1 MNISQ
6 AGLDLIKRFEGL
18 RLKAYTCSAGRW
30 TIGYGSTLIWGRTVR
45 PDDQITEAQAED
57 FFRQD
62 VDKFCKIAND
72 NIAVQIDQSMFDAFV
87 SILYNV
93 GPGAKD
99 VRDGII
105 TLKSGRP
112 STLLRL
118 LNAGDFH
125 GAADQFLQWNKVNG
139 VENAGLVR
147 RRAAERAMFLET
159 LQPHKPTAA
168 FPQYPG
174 TVTEEPK
181 MIPAPLLIAGAQALL
196 PFVADLFKKHGGS
209 TAERNAEIVEKSAP
223 ILIEAAKAATG
234 QTSLEGAISAVA
246 GSSVA
251 QEQFRKQVESRW
263 FEIQEAGGG
272 GIEGAR
278 KFNLDAAGTPFWMM
292 PAFWVSMALLPLLY
306 GTVWMVLSG
315 AEPGFS
321 GELKAAIS
329 SSVVTG
335 VLGAIVGFW
344 LGSSFTTSRSRGLGA
359 TPTQS

>member
-30 TIGYGSTLIWGRTVR
+30 TIGYGSTRIWGRDVR
-45 PDDQITEAQAED
+45 PDDVITETQAED
-57 FFRQD
+57 FLRQD
-62 VDKFCKIAND
+62 VDKFAR
-72 NIAVQIDQSMFDAFV
+72 AVSEAVAVPLERSQFDALV
-87 SILYNV
+87 SWTYNV
-93 GPGAKD
+93 GEGAM
-99 VRDGII
+99 R
-105 TLKSGRP
+105 R
-112 STLLRL
+112 STLIRL
-118 LNAGDFH
+118 LNEGNYHA
-125 GAADQFLQWNKVNG
+125 AADEFLRWNKA
-139 VENAGLVR
+139 AGQELDGLTR
-147 RRAAERAMFLET
+147 RRAAERVLFLET
-159 LQPHKPTAA
+159 LQPHKPVET

-209 TAERNAEIVEKSAP
+209 TAERNAQIVEQAAP

-234 QTSLEGAISAVA
+234 QTSLEGAISAVS

-278 KFNLDAAGTPFWMM
+278 MFNLDAAGTPFWMM